1 MALRFLNYENAKKAV
16 MLTML
21 GSKYRVPM
29 LIGERGVGKT
39 AMMEDIA
46 KEMNANLIT
55 IDANVLKE
63 GEVGGLPHI
72 YSSKNFALST
82 QAIISGLSRLVNSY
96 EKKEYDSFNEC
107 LIAGLKKYAIEE
119 KKIQEGID
127 KEDENIV
134 LYAPNV
140 KLQET
145 KNLYKEN
152 PDKKTILF
160 IDEFNR
166 CDSIVKREIMN
177 LVLNREI
184 NGFKLP
190 ENVYVI
196 CACNPTSNFEIYS
209 DTDYQVEEM
218 DEAQLDR
225 FRWISVKSDIDSWV
239 KWGMSTN
246 PDTGDSYI
254 DDQVIEYLVDHEEF
268 LNNIASSK
276 EDIKTSPRSWEFVS
290 DSYRTFV
297 RSKENKKYASLFS
310 SNDLLN
316 AIIGDVGLNIASD
329 FISFLE
335 DNKHPLIKPAEIF
348 EGDCFKK
355 GRVTDSVKDIIE
367 KESILRKN
375 VLIRNCLRYIK
386 NEYNQFESITD
397 RVFNNKE
404 KIFIEILTDTIKN
417 GDILYSVLLDMKM
430 SVDDSDKK
438 YLKHLLDKK
447 DINILNAWTKLNQS
461 F

>member
-1 MALRFLNYENAKKAV
+1 M
-16 MLTML
+16 
-21 GSKYRVPM
+21 
-29 LIGERGVGKT
+29 
-39 AMMEDIA
+39 
-46 KEMNANLIT
+46 
-55 IDANVLKE
+55 
-63 GEVGGLPHI
+63 
-72 YSSKNFALST
+72 
-82 QAIISGLSRLVNSY
+82 
-96 EKKEYDSFNEC
+96 
-107 LIAGLKKYAIEE
+107 
-119 KKIQEGID
+119 
-127 KEDENIV
+127 
-134 LYAPNV
+134 
-140 KLQET
+140 
-145 KNLYKEN
+145 
-152 PDKKTILF
+152 
-160 IDEFNR
+160 
-166 CDSIVKREIMN
+166 
-177 LVLNREI
+177 
-184 NGFKLP
+184 
-190 ENVYVI
+190 
-196 CACNPTSNFEIYS
+196 
-209 DTDYQVEEM
+209 
-218 DEAQLDR
+218 R

-297 RSKENKKYASLFS
+297 RSKENKKYTSLFS

-386 NEYNQFESITD
+386 NEYNQFEGVTD